1 MQAMRPLFPEIQANN
16 SLLLDVGDN
25 HQLYVEESG
34 NPDGIPVVY
43 CHGGPGGGSDP
54 VYRRFFDPEKYRII
68 LFDQRGCGQSKPHC
82 ANDINAIWNNTSIDL
97 VRDLEKIREHLSINK
112 WVVAGGSWGST
123 LALLYALEFPQAV
136 SGLILRGIF
145 LARQQDVDWLFSDK
159 QGASQVFPEF
169 FTDFIKGHE
178 FSTPQELLESYY
190 EQLTGDN
197 DLVQLAAAK
206 QFCAWEGRIAKLRSP
221 SQIPQIKNKEA
232 IAVALLNCHYFTNN
246 SFIYEHEIISEIDR
260 IRDIPGYIIHGR
272 YDVVCKTEGA
282 AELARHWT
290 NGKLEIVPAAGH
302 SCLEPGI
309 QDALLRA
316 SDEMAVF
323 LEGKK

>member
-1 MQAMRPLFPEIQANN
+1 MRPLYPEIHANN
-16 SLLLDVGDN
+16 SFHLEVTDG
-25 HQLYVEESG
+25 HQIYIEESG

-68 LFDQRGCGQSKPHC
+68 LFDQRGCGKSKPHC
-82 ANDINAIWNNTSIDL
+82 AKDINALWGNSSIDL
-97 VRDLEKIREHLSINK
+97 VKDMEKIRLHLSIDK
-112 WVVAGGSWGST
+112 WLIAGGSWGST
-123 LALLYALEFPQAV
+123 LALLYALEFPKV
-136 SGLILRGIF
+136 VTGLILRGIF
-145 LARQQDVDWLFSDK
+145 LSRQQDVDWLFSNK
-159 QGASQVFPEF
+159 QGASQIFPEYYAQ
-169 FTDFIKGHE
+169 FIKGHD
-178 FSTPQELLESYY
+178 FSTTQELLESYY

-206 QFCAWEGRIAKLRSP
+206 QFCSWEGRIAKLKP
-221 SQIPQIKNKEA
+221 MTAQPQISNKEA
-232 IAVALLNCHYFTNN
+232 IAAALLNCHYFTNN

-272 YDVVCKTEGA
+272 YDVVCKAEGA
-282 AELARHWT
+282 MELSRHWT
-290 NGKLEIVPAAGH
+290 NGKLEIVPEAGH

-316 SDEMAVF
+316 SDEMASF
-323 LEGKK
+323 LEAKK